1 MIIEQLKRDWF
12 IFKLKSEKQ
21 DVIFF
26 QSNFR
31 MYTVNH

>member
-21 DVIFF
+21 DVIF
-26 QSNFR
+26 QSYFR

>member
-21 DVIFF
+21 DVIF

-31 MYTVNH
+31 MHTVNH